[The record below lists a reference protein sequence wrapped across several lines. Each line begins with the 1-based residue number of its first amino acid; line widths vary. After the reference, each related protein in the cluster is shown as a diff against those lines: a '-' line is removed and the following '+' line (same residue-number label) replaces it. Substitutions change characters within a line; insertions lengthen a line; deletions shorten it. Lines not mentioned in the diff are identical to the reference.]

1 MKATIFRTKQYFA
14 NEKNIPILFAA
25 IVLKETEKAAYVYGQ
40 GTTEVT
46 QFGICMRC
54 GRKLTHPVSVALGI
68 GPECGGHW
76 HNWDAI
82 GGYNEENIGRL
93 KKAVAEIKVDCWL
106 PKTALKEMGPSDL
119 EILYPGDHPL
129 FQKSTTARKEPQKKL
144 VDMLP
149 GEAIPTFK
157 VTFPF
162 NEADL
167 NTVKGMPNRR
177 WDSTNHWWTL
187 PADVHRANE
196 LLLMGF
202 EHTESVREWIKE
214 ETATIFLKPVQIETL
229 KGALRPFQQEGV
241 AFLQAKKGRALI
253 GDEMGLGK
261 TVQALAWLEAN
272 PQARPAVIVVPA
284 SLKLNWEREARKWMS
299 QPRTQVISGR
309 YNPAA
314 PLHGDIVIINYDIL
328 ANARE
333 TTKDR
338 ATGKKV
344 YKVLPGTGW
353 VDHLVKYGCKAVIL
367 DEAHNIKE
375 SSTFKTQDVKKL
387 CKKAAHLIALTGTP
401 IINRPIELYNVF
413 SLIKPGMFANRHEF
427 GVRYCAAKHD
437 GFGWNY
443 SGASNTEEL
452 YEKLKST
459 IMLRRLKKDV
469 LKELPAKTRTVIPLE
484 IQNETEYKKAQD
496 DMISWIRQTKGQ
508 KAAERASGAEALVRL
523 EMLKQLAVAGKTK
536 EAVAWIHQFM
546 ETSEK
551 LILFGVHQ
559 NVIAAL
565 TVALK
570 RYNPVVIDGNKTATQ
585 RQAAVDAFQ
594 NDPSCRIF
602 IGNIK
607 AAGVGL
613 TLTAASAV
621 AFLELGWT
629 PGEHDQA
636 EDRAH
641 RIGQRDNVQIF
652 YLLAENTIEEDIATM
667 LDAKRENISR
677 AIDGQEAEENTL
689 LTNLLNNLA
698 A

>member
-1 MKATIFRTKQYFA
+1 
-14 NEKNIPILFAA
+14 
-25 IVLKETEKAAYVYGQ
+25 
-40 GTTEVT
+40 
-46 QFGICMRC
+46 
-54 GRKLTHPVSVALGI
+54 
-68 GPECGGHW
+68 
-76 HNWDAI
+76 
-82 GGYNEENIGRL
+82 
-93 KKAVAEIKVDCWL
+93 
-106 PKTALKEMGPSDL
+106 
-119 EILYPGDHPL
+119 
-129 FQKSTTARKEPQKKL
+129 
-144 VDMLP
+144 MLP
-149 GEAIPTFK
+149 SEPAPTFK
-157 VTFPF
+157 ITFPF

-177 WDSTNHWWTL
+177 WDSTNRWWTL

-202 EHTESVREWIKE
+202 EHTEAVREWIKE
-214 ETATIFLKPVQIETL
+214 ETATVFLKPVQIETL
-229 KGALRPFQQEGV
+229 KGTLRPFQEEGV

-284 SLKLNWEREARKWMS
+284 SLKLNWEREAKKWMS

-314 PLHGDIVIINYDIL
+314 ALTGEVLIINYDIL

-338 ATGKKV
+338 VTGKKS

-353 VDHLVKYGCKAVIL
+353 VDHLINYGCKAVIL

-427 GVRYCAAKHD
+427 GLRYCAAKHD
-437 GFGWNY
+437 GFGWDY
-443 SGASNTEEL
+443 SGASNTAEL

-469 LKELPAKTRTVIPLE
+469 LKELPAKTRSVIPLE
-484 IQNETEYKKAQD
+484 ITNEKEYKKAED
-496 DMISWIRQTKGQ
+496 DMIEWIRTNRGEE
-508 KAAERASGAEALVRL
+508 AAARAGGAEALVRL
-523 EMLKQLAVAGKTK
+523 EVLKQLAVKGKAAAAT
-536 EAVAWIHQFM
+536 EWIQQFM
-546 ETSEK
+546 ETNEK

-559 NVIAAL
+559 EVIAGL
-565 TVALK
+565 TRAFK
-570 RYNPVVIDGNKTATQ
+570 KFNPVVVDGSKSAAQ

-594 NDPSCRIF
+594 NDPNCRIF

-677 AIDGQEAEENTL
+677 AIDGQEAEETAL